1 MSVPTDHL
9 RFQHKLIGSDGA
21 MEFLKTLAWILLN
34 VGVPLLGPIAL
45 LPLLGASKKH
55 RGNVGRL
62 IRRSLQE
69 GQLFWTVIAMCA
81 AACYELAG
89 HFSSEGTR
97 AEAQTRAAI
106 IWFGISWHVL
116 IIVGASVLVL
126 LGTID
131 AVNEEDQ
138 PAGEQTPTAGNAS
151 RIMILSIWMAII
163 SAASF
168 CAVHVWAS

>member
-1 MSVPTDHL
+1 
-9 RFQHKLIGSDGA
+9 

-55 RGNVGRL
+55 RGHVGRL

-89 HFSSEGTR
+89 NFSAEGTR
-97 AEAQTRAAI
+97 TEIQTRAAVT
-106 IWFGISWHVL
+106 WFAMSWHVL
-116 IIVGASVLVL
+116 AIVGASVLVL
-126 LGTID
+126 LGTMD
-131 AVNEEDQ
+131 AVDEEIRLSSQDTHAAEGKA
-138 PAGEQTPTAGNAS
+138 PP
-151 RIMILSIWMAII
+151 IMLISIWMAAIT
-163 SAASF
+163 AASF
-168 CAVHVWAS
+168 SAVHIWVS